1 MEFPID
7 TLYPYPVVKKESGLK
22 VGVGKIQGKHT
33 CHLLIFL
40 LQSVIENELL
50 FI

>member
-22 VGVGKIQGKHT
+22 VGGCKIQGKHS
-33 CHLLIFL
+33 CHLFMFF